1 MEHQPDNS
9 EKKQSA
15 PLLTFE
21 DTGERISSEITVSRV
36 THLGLPQGSGI
47 APAECGGPLCGGPLI
62 ACGVGW
68 TPSGSVSWWKS
79 PDPLHTRV
87 GPGSCGSSEP
97 FLPPGC
103 LRKFWGVFA
112 LSPTPPP
119 PVPSVCCGLGGGS
132 VFSIHCRLLAREFQQ
147 LRVQQRVSRVGT
159 EVAPWD
165 GSWRPSPAL
174 SVLPGPGPRLGE
186 VISFPDCQFSIP
198 SFPLKVTSHCHSPAG
213 AGPAPSCPRP
223 CPQEPGL
230 RKPSHSLE
238 NGEGLQQ

>member
-1 MEHQPDNS
+1 MLRLS
-9 EKKQSA
+9 
-15 PLLTFE
+15 
-21 DTGERISSEITVSRV
+21 V
-36 THLGLPQGSGI
+36 
-47 APAECGGPLCGGPLI
+47 GGPSVEGRSLRAERAGPPPARSPGGNLQTH
-62 ACGVGW
+62 CTQGLGQ
-68 TPSGSVSWWKS
+68 
-79 PDPLHTRV
+79 
-87 GPGSCGSSEP
+87 GSCGSSEP

-103 LRKFWGVFA
+103 LWKFWGVFA

-132 VFSIHCRLLAREFQQ
+132 VFSIRCRLLAREFQQ

-174 SVLPGPGPRLGE
+174 SVLPGPGPGLGE
-186 VISFPDCQFSIP
+186 VIFFPDCQSSIP
-198 SFPLKVTSHCHSPAG
+198 SFPLKVTSHCHGPTG

-230 RKPSHSLE
+230 REPSHSLE
-238 NGEGLQQ
+238 NGGGLQR

>member
-1 MEHQPDNS
+1 MLRLS
-9 EKKQSA
+9 
-15 PLLTFE
+15 
-21 DTGERISSEITVSRV
+21 V
-36 THLGLPQGSGI
+36 
-47 APAECGGPLCGGPLI
+47 GGPSVEGRSLRAERAGPPPARSPGGNLQTH
-62 ACGVGW
+62 CTQGLGQ
-68 TPSGSVSWWKS
+68 
-79 PDPLHTRV
+79 
-87 GPGSCGSSEP
+87 GSCGSSES

-103 LRKFWGVFA
+103 LWKFWGVFA

-132 VFSIHCRLLAREFQQ
+132 VFSIRCRLLAREFQQ

-174 SVLPGPGPRLGE
+174 SVLPGPGPGLGE
-186 VISFPDCQFSIP
+186 VISFPDCQSSIP

-238 NGEGLQQ
+238 NGGGLQQ

>member
-47 APAECGGPLCGGPLI
+47 APAECGGPLRGGLLI
-62 ACGVGW
+62 ACGAGW

-79 PDPLHTRV
+79 PDPLHTGV
-87 GPGSCGSSEP
+87 GPGVLWLLRV
-97 FLPPGC
+97 LPATWVS
-103 LRKFWGVFA
+103 LEV
-112 LSPTPPP
+112 
-119 PVPSVCCGLGGGS
+119 LGGLCALPYPASSCALCLLWAGGRQRLFHS
-132 VFSIHCRLLAREFQQ
+132 LLAREFQQ
-147 LRVQQRVSRVGT
+147 LRVQRRISRAGT
-159 EVAPWD
+159 D

-174 SVLPGPGPRLGE
+174 SVLPGPGPGLGE